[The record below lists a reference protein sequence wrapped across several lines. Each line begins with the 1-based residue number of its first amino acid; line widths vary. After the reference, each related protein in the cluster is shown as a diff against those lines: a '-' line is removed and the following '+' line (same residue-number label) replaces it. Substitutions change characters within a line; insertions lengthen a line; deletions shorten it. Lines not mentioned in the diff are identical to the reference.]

1 MWTMARAGPERPGP
15 SCSPNTR
22 GSPGGSG
29 VWSTPLAS
37 TAIWFQWRRRSVT
50 PGPRC
55 RRRLGSRGFGRASKR
70 GPKASR
76 KPPWIPSAPAGTGR
90 PSASIPSTN
99 ARRDDRL
106 LMRSLLSR
114 QSHRGCGQHGRR
126 AVVVLAH
133 TASSYANGFANEPAL
148 VERLSSLTGAPGVT
162 AAGAVR
168 AALQHLGAKRLAL
181 GTPYQESVSL
191 QGRAYWQAA
200 GFEIVGY
207 RRLGDVGSIYDE
219 TEERAYD
226 LARLADAR
234 EADAVLLSGTGLPT
248 IGVLER
254 LERDLGK
261 PVVSSIQACLWQ
273 ALRVAGRP
281 QPIAGFGR
289 LLRDV
294 AR

>member
-1 MWTMARAGPERPGP
+1 MPRAHRSPRPARQPDGGARALPHGAGA
-15 SCSPNTR
+15 
-22 GSPGGSG
+22 GDD
-29 VWSTPLAS
+29 PLRA
-37 TAIWFQWRRRSVT
+37 A
-50 PGPRC
+50 GLRC
-55 RRRLGSRGFGRASKR
+55 RERR
-70 GPKASR
+70 
-76 KPPWIPSAPAGTGR
+76 
-90 PSASIPSTN
+90 
-99 ARRDDRL
+99 
-106 LMRSLLSR
+106 SR
-114 QSHRGCGQHGRR
+114 QSYGDGGPHAYLAGLPLVARGLAQVRP

-148 VERLSSLTGAPGVT
+148 VERLAALPGAPAVT

-181 GTPYQESVSL
+181 GTPYQESVSR
-191 QGRAYWQAA
+191 QSKVYWQAA
-200 GFEIVGY
+200 GFEIVGD

-219 TEERAYD
+219 TEERAYE
-226 LARLADAR
+226 LARQADTA

-254 LERDLGK
+254 LEHDLGK
-261 PVVSSIQACLWQ
+261 PVVSSVQACLWQ

-281 QPIAGFGR
+281 QPIEGFGR